1 MSSTP
6 TPLFKVDGVSRMRLM
21 KKDMGSLPLPQPAA
35 PRRARW
41 LRRWPRA
48 PPARPTRRSP
58 RRYPAPRCRRRAQPR
73 ARCGIRVA
81 HWTRAGPEPHG
92 PSTQRRP
99 ARRAVHRPLPST
111 AMPTPSSAARGVGS
125 ASLNGR
131 TGSEPNEDS
140 ARPPKAGPPD
150 APFTKKKMPSEGTT
164 SCCSQCASLREL
176 TSFRG
181 TAAYS
186 KYKRSTGK
194 VLLQLGL
201 LHALERTDGVPWRLI
216 LMYFTLY

>member
-6 TPLFKVDGVSRMRLM
+6 TRLFKVDGVSRMRLM

-48 PPARPTRRSP
+48 PLARPTRCSP

-125 ASLNGR
+125 AYLNGR

-150 APFTKKKMPSEGTT
+150 NAQRGDHLVLFAMRQSQGT
-164 SCCSQCASLREL
+164 
-176 TSFRG
+176 
-181 TAAYS
+181 
-186 KYKRSTGK
+186 
-194 VLLQLGL
+194 
-201 LHALERTDGVPWRLI
+201 
-216 LMYFTLY
+216 YFLSRNGCIQ